1 MADSV
6 RLSFWLRG
14 FTEHNMLSLYERVLR
29 RFPYS
34 RLAPAGMLRIFA
46 LDYSEPPVLEEE
58 FDDAANT
65 SAILSIIR
73 EHFHNDCAFQLDCC
87 WDLWHYGEDWSL
99 KPCAVSLAIFGPFFE
114 SPWGEQVQID
124 LGLDFL
130 YLPSPGV
137 PPNPRALRSNIRSV
151 LHLAEDMQR
160 ILPVD
165 KRALWSE
172 SGENLAERLQE
183 AVEEEGD

>member
-6 RLSFWLRG
+6 RLSYWLRG
-14 FTEHNMLSLYERVLR
+14 FTEHNMLALYERVLR

-58 FDDAANT
+58 FDDAAQV
-65 SAILSIIR
+65 SSIIAIAR
-73 EHFHNDCAFQLDCC
+73 EHFHNDCSFQLDCC
-87 WDLWHYGEDWSL
+87 WDLWHYGEEWSL
-99 KPCAVSLAIFGPFFE
+99 KPSAVTIAIFGPLFD

-130 YLPSPGV
+130 YLPSPDI
-137 PPNPRALRSNIRSV
+137 PPNPRALHSNIKSV
-151 LHLAEDMQR
+151 LHLADDMQR

-165 KRALWSE
+165 KRTLWSE
-172 SGENLAERLQE
+172 SGENLADRLQE
-183 AVEEEGD
+183 ALESDEI